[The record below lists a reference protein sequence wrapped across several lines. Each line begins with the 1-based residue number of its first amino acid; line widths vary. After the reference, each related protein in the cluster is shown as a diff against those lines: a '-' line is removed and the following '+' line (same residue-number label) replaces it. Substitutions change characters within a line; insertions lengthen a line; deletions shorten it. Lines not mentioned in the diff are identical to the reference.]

1 MNLAEPR
8 RIRNERLLQR
18 VALTLFAAA
27 CLMCCASA
35 AVRVSASQESASNI
49 DLHIGMGIYYQV
61 WNMRTAARNHFEEAW
76 ERSGGDPEVAI
87 AAAVA
92 SYQGGDDSSA
102 LQWIKMVGSGPPEY
116 PVALCLEGAIYIR
129 QAQYSYTGGL
139 GSRPETLLATAERRF
154 TEALALKSD
163 LAFARHMLARVYA
176 LRGET
181 QRALALLLEIPD
193 ADRIDA
199 VSDLI
204 GSLRAR

>member
-35 AVRVSASQESASNI
+35 AASQRSQESASNI

-76 ERSGGDPEVAI
+76 RGPVAGDPEVAI

-102 LQWIKMVGSGPPEY
+102 LQWIKWSAA
-116 PVALCLEGAIYIR
+116 ALRNTRSPCVWKAIYIR
-129 QAQYSYTGGL
+129 QAQYSYTRPRIETRHLAGYGRAQVHGGL
-139 GSRPETLLATAERRF
+139 
-154 TEALALKSD
+154 
-163 LAFARHMLARVYA
+163 H
-176 LRGET
+176 
-181 QRALALLLEIPD
+181 
-193 ADRIDA
+193 
-199 VSDLI
+199 
-204 GSLRAR
+204 